1 MLSFDSLKEQ
11 ARIRGMPATK
21 MRGILR
27 EYLQV
32 LILKAICGGKLSKQL
47 YFTGGTYLRMV
58 HDLKRFSEDLD
69 FNAKSISVKTFER
82 SVNGLKGELG
92 RVNAKCNIVFDHWN
106 GMMVAKLVFPDIEAG
121 YGIES
126 KHKKRKGIIIKV
138 EAYKPKWELTGETE
152 VIAGYGETYPCLC
165 TDRTALFA
173 DKIDAFLKKGMAR
186 HLYDIIFMLTQ
197 RFAVNRSIARKL
209 GISGDALEVLASYV
223 KSYSKSDLRKKAE
236 ALRPFLFEE
245 DEADLVANAHLV
257 IPKIIERYR
266 K

>member
-1 MLSFDSLKEQ
+1 MLSFDALKEQ

-21 MRGILR
+21 MRAVLR

-32 LILKAICGGKLSKQL
+32 LILKAICGGKLGQQL

-58 HDLKRFSEDLD
+58 HNLKRFSEDLD
-69 FNAKSISVKTFER
+69 FNTKVMSVKTFE
-82 SVNGLKGELG
+82 SNVNGLKGELG
-92 RVNAKCNIVFDHWN
+92 RANALCNVEFDHWN
-106 GMMVAKLVFPDIEAG
+106 GLMVAKLIFPDVEAS

-126 KHKKRKGIIIKV
+126 KHKKKKGIIIKL
-138 EAYKPKWELTGETE
+138 EAYKPKWKLKGETE
-152 VIAGYGETYPCLC
+152 VISGYGETYPCLC

-197 RFAVNRSIARKL
+197 QFGVNRAVARTL
-209 GISGDALEVLASYV
+209 GIGDEPLSALESYV
-223 KSYSKSDLRKKAE
+223 QACSKRDLRKKAE

-245 DEADLVANAHLV
+245 DKADLVANAQLI
-257 IPKIIERYR
+257 IPKLIEKYR